1 MYVCMCKG
9 VSSAEVEKSI
19 DDGASSVEEVTR
31 SCRAGGD
38 CGACHQM
45 IEDMIEDR
53 ALVKSKRQAA

>member
-1 MYVCMCKG
+1 MFVCSCKAI
-9 VSSAEVEKSI
+9 SAAEVEKTI
-19 DDGASSVEEVTR
+19 DEGASTVEEVTR

-53 ALVKSKRQAA
+53 ALVRSKRQAA